1 MIPLKLTLEN
11 FVSHIHSELDF
22 SKFDAALLIG
32 VHSGNPYIS
41 NGVGKTTI
49 FSAMR
54 WCISGKSRFST
65 KDKVVKRGKSFC
77 RVSLEFEMDGNKYKI
92 VRRLNK
98 KTGIIDVKFYK
109 KIGRK
114 WEDGGLTCDTARL
127 TNRKIVEIIK
137 MSDDTFTNSVYFKQ
151 NDVSGFASAPT
162 AKRKEIL
169 KEILQIGIWDNY
181 QKSAK
186 DSLKYFEEQQDILNK
201 RLKVIGNTDNKE
213 NINEI
218 KKLDKEIRKYENK
231 INILNNKL
239 QEQKRH
245 IVDLEISKI
254 DIDVEK
260 LKEEKKNIIARAKEI
275 KQKKEELKTQIIRN
289 NEIIS
294 NSSSDCKGLEERL
307 IKLSKKVLLVSKV
320 KKAKEIF
327 NSFNMK
333 IPDCKYSPEKLE
345 EKKQEYIKHR
355 DVINSFSKDLN
366 DLELI
371 EPGEE
376 CPVCFSTIED
386 INDLINRRD
395 EKKKYLKKMIKN
407 EGKILKELSEEI
419 KKEEKIINASK
430 EALVELER
438 TELMIA
444 KRMGAASEAN
454 HKNEVIQIELKNLIQ
469 IEKKLKIEF
478 DRIKGIIENIGNSS
492 NKEFEKIIKDRENT
506 IEEIQKIKDNIME
519 LKIQRGIIENSIKEM
534 ERLDNEKSVIN
545 NQLKIVLREIEIYSN
560 LSKAFG
566 KDGIQA
572 IIMENIAEDLSKY
585 ANSILK
591 QICSDPMSIDFITQ
605 RQTGS
610 GNWKEQF
617 DIKVMVGANE
627 LDFEDLSG
635 GEQVRISIALRLALS
650 QLLMRRVG
658 SNVKFLL
665 LDEVDQAL
673 DKQGTDALADTI
685 LTLSKSLKILV
696 ITHNETMKEKFDN
709 IIKIQKGNQGSVINQ

>member
-169 KEILQIGIWDNY
+169 KEILQIGIWDDY

-327 NSFNMK
+327 NSFNME

-709 IIKIQKGNQGSVINQ
+709 IITIQKGNQGSVINQ

>member
-519 LKIQRGIIENSIKEM
+519 LKIQGGIIENSIKEM